1 MTLPGWL
8 IRNSAPLGIAAAT
21 YALAVGLPAGD
32 PDTYWHIAS
41 GSWMLEHRALLRED
55 IFTSTIRGQPY
66 SVGEWLGQVVI
77 ALAYQA
83 ASWQGIVVLRA
94 LLVGCAAF
102 FLTRVARRL
111 GAPWP
116 AAILVVLLALAL
128 SKQAWGDR
136 PQLFSIALFP
146 VVLDLCFAARAGE
159 RRALLLL
166 PVLMLLWTNVHGG
179 YALGLAVIGV
189 FAVEAVLV
197 RRPVARAL
205 IPTLA
210 VAFVATLIDPGA
222 LGIGSAASH
231 VLSPP
236 RFIVEE
242 MPPDILKPAGFVFAA
257 FVVAVLAGALVS
269 GGTLLEAL
277 LLVPLLWLALSA
289 QRHLH
294 WFAFGAVPFIALQAA
309 EAWRRLPYPRGRSYP
324 LRPAAQAG
332 LAVALII
339 GALASTVS
347 APTAPD
353 EHAYPTGARDAI
365 RTGNGNLLH
374 EYDWGGWLIFHH
386 PERPAFIDGRL
397 FPFIPAVLDDYVEL
411 TTLRPRWREALER
424 RAISEVLLRPERP
437 LAVALR
443 ELGWR
448 VRAEDAG
455 FVLLTRP

>member
-1 MTLPGWL
+1 MTIPGWL
-8 IRNSAPLGIAAAT
+8 VRNSAPLGIAAAT

-41 GSWMLEHRALLRED
+41 GRWMLDHRSLLRED

-94 LLVGCAAF
+94 LLVACAAF
-102 FLTRVARRL
+102 FLTRASRRL

-116 AAILVVLLALAL
+116 AAILVVLFALAL

-146 VVLDLCFAARAGE
+146 LVLDLCLSARAGE
-159 RRALLLL
+159 RRALWPL
-166 PVLMLLWTNVHGG
+166 PGLMLLWTNLHGG
-179 YALGLAVIGV
+179 YGLGLAVIGV
-189 FAVEAVLV
+189 FAVEAVLL
-197 RRPVARAL
+197 RRTVARAFVLTL
-205 IPTLA
+205 I

-222 LGIGSAASH
+222 LGLGSAASH

-242 MPPDILKPAGFVFAA
+242 MPPDVLKPAGFVFAA
-257 FVVAVLAGALVS
+257 FVVAALAGALVS

-277 LLVPLLWLALSA
+277 LLIPLLWLALSA

-294 WFAFGAVPFIALQAA
+294 WFAFGAAPFIAMQAA
-309 EAWRRLPYPRGRSYP
+309 DLWRRLPYRRGRSYP
-324 LRPAAQAG
+324 LPAAARAG
-332 LAVALII
+332 LALALVV
-339 GALASTVS
+339 GALATTVS
-347 APTAPD
+347 APEAPD
-353 EHAYPTGARDAI
+353 ERAYPVSARDAI
-365 RTGNGNLLH
+365 RSGTGILLH

-386 PERPAFIDGRL
+386 PERAAFIDGRL
-397 FPFIPAVLDDYVEL
+397 FPFIPTVLDDYVEL
-411 TTLRPRWREALER
+411 TTLRPRWREVLER
-424 RAISEVLLRPERP
+424 RGIREVLLRPDRP
-437 LAVALR
+437 LVSALR

-448 VRAEDAG
+448 VRAEDPG
-455 FVLLTRP
+455 SVLLARP

>member
-146 VVLDLCFAARAGE
+146 VVLDLCLAARAGE
-159 RRALLLL
+159 RRALWFL
-166 PVLMLLWTNVHGG
+166 PPLMLLWTNLHGG
-179 YALGLAVIGV
+179 YGLGLAVIGL
-189 FAVEAVLV
+189 FAVEAVLL
-197 RRPVARAL
+197 RRPPARAL
-205 IPTLA
+205 VLTLV
-210 VAFVATLIDPGA
+210 VAFVATFVDPGA

-242 MPPDILKPAGFVFAA
+242 MPPDVLKPAGFVFAA

-294 WFAFGAVPFIALQAA
+294 WFAFAAAPFIAVQAA
-309 EAWRRLPYPRGRSYP
+309 DIWRRLPYRRGRSYP
-324 LRPAAQAG
+324 LPPAAQAG

-411 TTLRPRWREALER
+411 TTLRPHWREALER

-437 LAVALR
+437 LVVALR

-455 FVLLTRP
+455 FVLLARP